1 MRKCNACW
9 DVKRSRRAELACKKK
24 FKFAEPGR
32 WKSPRY
38 EMYYVMKVDLALLM
52 EFKKGPPSGSR
63 KWVKA
68 AQRLGNKASLNA
80 DRFVWSIR

>member
-52 EFKKGPPSGSR
+52 IQEGAALKFKKAGEGCAKTWQQS
-63 KWVKA
+63 
-68 AQRLGNKASLNA
+68 
-80 DRFVWSIR
+80 